1 MEAMRSPSPRS
12 FQLALAQMSVE
23 GGAAAAN
30 LARAETFVIRA
41 REAGADVVLLPEALD
56 LGWTHRSARTSAGE
70 VPGGESCTRLAA
82 AAKRQ
87 GIYVC
92 AGLIERAGDRLFNAA
107 VLLGPQGELL
117 LHHRKLNELDIAH
130 DLYGMGDRLAVADTP
145 LGRMGVMICADAFAR
160 NQVVG
165 RTLALMGA
173 EVILSPCAW
182 AVPAEHDN
190 AREPYGQ
197 LWLDNYCP
205 VAGDFGVWIA
215 GCSNVGWITD
225 GPWRGRK
232 CIGSSLVVGA
242 DGKPKL
248 RGPYGVEAETL
259 LMVEVSPARRPRGD
273 GSATG

>member
-1 MEAMRSPSPRS
+1 
-12 FQLALAQMSVE
+12 
-23 GGAAAAN
+23 
-30 LARAETFVIRA
+30 
-41 REAGADVVLLPEALD
+41 
-56 LGWTHRSARTSAGE
+56 
-70 VPGGESCTRLAA
+70 
-82 AAKRQ
+82 
-87 GIYVC
+87 
-92 AGLIERAGDRLFNAA
+92 
-107 VLLGPQGELL
+107 
-117 LHHRKLNELDIAH
+117 
-130 DLYGMGDRLAVADTP
+130 
-145 LGRMGVMICADAFAR
+145 MGVMICADAFAR
-160 NQVVG
+160 NQVVA

-215 GCSNVGWITD
+215 GCSNVGGITD

-242 DGKPKL
+242 DGKVKL
-248 RGPYGVEAETL
+248 RGPYGVDAETML
-259 LMVEVSPARRPRGD
+259 RVTVTPARRARGD